1 MRQRN
6 SLTASNGVIVNSVS
20 INGLVKGECNIVI
33 RDGGIRGSIVHG
45 DGRPGQTRN
54 KFLNVTNAKGRGSR
68 IARSVCIPEAYVCFK
83 SESTR
88 QAASLEVAYR

>member
-6 SLTASNGVIVNSVS
+6 SLTASNDVIVSSVG
-20 INGLVKGECNIVI
+20 INKGECNIVI

-68 IARSVCIPEAYVCFK
+68 IARSVCIPEAYVCGMFK
-83 SESTR
+83 SEST
-88 QAASLEVAYR
+88 